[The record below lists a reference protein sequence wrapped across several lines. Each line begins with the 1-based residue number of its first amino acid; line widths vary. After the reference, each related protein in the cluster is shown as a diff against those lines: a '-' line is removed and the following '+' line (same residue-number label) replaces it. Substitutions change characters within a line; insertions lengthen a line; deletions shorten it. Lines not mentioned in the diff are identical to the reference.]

1 MPIRHIRIKKESECE
16 LMFFGITPMGG
27 YNYTANISINN
38 GSFGIGAFFGGLL
51 RELATSF
58 GIGSVF
64 GYRAPV
70 VYSGNTINGMG
81 GNVYGA
87 LNNTHSIADERFS
100 NLKQIFPKYNVLK
113 NPDGTFI
120 LANKDG
126 SGIEMTGSYKELI
139 EKAEED
145 GKKAKTQ
152 GSEKEKT
159 DTSTPSSEEPA
170 STPTSN
176 EPSSTPTSSD
186 PSSTPT
192 SSDPSSTPT
201 SSDPSS
207 TPTSSDPSSTPT
219 SSDPSSTPTS
229 SDPSSTPTSEEP
241 SSSEKSQKSESKK
254 QKTQG
259 AKASKNRSPKG
270 WYRAN
275 NVNEGKI
282 AGLLTPGSTP
292 MQVLNKILQGKMD
305 YLSNDDRVLLA
316 KELER
321 KNPSIFSKG
330 KVKAGADLGKLDI
343 PTINYIK
350 ENYVE
355 DVKIT
360 STGRK
365 QYSRKKANSTKSKEH
380 GSANSNPNTI
390 KGKNGYY
397 ASKGKDGWHYYDPSG
412 TAISGAE
419 FKKYC
424 PTIYNTTIQGHA
436 QVKSPGTVGQS
447 NGYMG
452 SHLRR

>member
-1 MPIRHIRIKKESECE
+1 VPIRHIRIKKESECE

-51 RELATSF
+51 RGLATSF

-275 NVNEGKI
+275 NANEGKI

-292 MQVLNKILQGKMD
+292 MQVLNKILQSKMD

-343 PTINYIK
+343 PTIKYIK

-360 STGRK
+360 STGRR
-365 QYSRKKANSTKSKEH
+365 QYSRKKANNTKSKEH
-380 GSANSNPNTI
+380 GSANSNPSTI

-412 TAISGAE
+412 TAISATE
-419 FKKYC
+419 FKNLC
-424 PTIYNTTIQGHA
+424 PKIYESTTKHH
-436 QVKSPGTVGQS
+436 KK
-447 NGYMG
+447 
-452 SHLRR
+452 

>member
-51 RELATSF
+51 RGLATSF

-229 SDPSSTPTSEEP
+229 EEP

-275 NVNEGKI
+275 NINEGKI

-292 MQVLNKILQGKMD
+292 MQVLNKILQSKMD

-343 PTINYIK
+343 PTIKYIK

-360 STGRK
+360 STGRR
-365 QYSRKKANSTKSKEH
+365 QYSRKKANNTKSKEH
-380 GSANSNPNTI
+380 GSANSNPSTI

>member
-51 RELATSF
+51 RGLATSF

-275 NVNEGKI
+275 NANEGKI

-292 MQVLNKILQGKMD
+292 MQVLNKILQSKMD

-343 PTINYIK
+343 PTIKYIK

-360 STGRK
+360 STGRR
-365 QYSRKKANSTKSKEH
+365 QYSRKKANNTKSKEH
-380 GSANSNPNTI
+380 GSANSNPSTI

-412 TAISGAE
+412 TAISATE
-419 FKKYC
+419 FKNLC
-424 PTIYNTTIQGHA
+424 PKIYESTTKHH
-436 QVKSPGTVGQS
+436 KK
-447 NGYMG
+447 
-452 SHLRR
+452 